1 MDGRPKV
8 LISRPIPQAALE
20 IVARACQVEVNERDV
35 RLTQEELIERLRE
48 KEGLLC
54 LLTDRV
60 DATVLAAAPRLRVV
74 ANVAVGYDNIEV
86 DEASRR
92 GILITNTPGV
102 LTETTA
108 DLTWALLLAVARRV
122 VEADRCVRSG
132 QWREWGLQLL
142 LGSDVY
148 GKVLGILGL
157 GRIGQ
162 AVARR
167 GMGFGMQNLYHS
179 RRRVSLEIEAALKA
193 RYVDP
198 ETLLREADFVSL
210 HLPLTAETT
219 HFLTTRE
226 LSWMKP
232 TAYLINTSRGPI
244 IREEDLVE
252 ALRMGR
258 IAGAGLDV
266 YEREPTLAPGLTDLP
281 NVALAP
287 HIGSS
292 SVETRTRMAMMAAE
306 NLTAALA
313 GRRPPNPVNPEV
325 LGRE

>member
-8 LISRPIPQAALE
+8 LISRSIPQAALE
-20 IVARACQVEVNERDV
+20 IVARECQVEVNERDV
-35 RLTQEELIERLRE
+35 RLTQEELIERLLE

-60 DATVLAAAPRLRVV
+60 DAAVLAAAPRLRVV
-74 ANVAVGYDNIEV
+74 ANVAVGYDNIDV
-86 DEASRR
+86 AEASRR
-92 GILITNTPGV
+92 GILVTHTPGV

-122 VEADRCVRSG
+122 VEADRYVRSG

-142 LGSDVY
+142 LGSDVH
-148 GKVLGILGL
+148 GKVLGILGF

-179 RRRVSLEIEAALKA
+179 RRRASPEVEAALKA

-210 HLPLTAETT
+210 HLPLTPETT
-219 HFLTTRE
+219 HFLTARE
-226 LSWMKP
+226 FSWMKP
-232 TAYLINTSRGPI
+232 TAYLINTARGPI

-281 NVALAP
+281 NVVLAP

-292 SVETRTRMAMMAAE
+292 SVETRTRMAVMAAE

-313 GRRPPNPVNPEV
+313 GRRPPNPVNPEIP
-325 LGRE
+325 